1 MIEAIFAFGIA
12 TSRFTRTFK
21 IIFYVFPILL
31 LITLV
36 AGYLPQARRLVASIT
51 ETRLATWIGAIT
63 HGRGR
68 VQEGGERPEEAA
80 GDEVQP
86 KRMLKNPSTCGSFRL
101 SAEYAIIPMPRIER
115 DIHGMDPFGKDWG
128 PQRRERRGASAYR
141 HDQNEKRPPRKCFRT
156 VHGRIL
162 GHPWPHWP
170 ALLVSAAAFSNRD
183 LLLRRS
189 LLGSEAGS

>member
-21 IIFYVFPILL
+21 IIFYVFLILL

-51 ETRLATWIGAIT
+51 ETRLATWIRAIT

-68 VQEGGERPEEAA
+68 VQEGGERPEEVA

-86 KRMLKNPSTCGSFRL
+86 KRMLKNPSSQ
-101 SAEYAIIPMPRIER
+101 
-115 DIHGMDPFGKDWG
+115 FGIS
-128 PQRRERRGASAYR
+128 PLFE
-141 HDQNEKRPPRKCFRT
+141 C
-156 VHGRIL
+156 
-162 GHPWPHWP
+162 
-170 ALLVSAAAFSNRD
+170 
-183 LLLRRS
+183 RRS
-189 LLGSEAGS
+189 LPGDRRCLRLVQALG